1 MNRRPGA
8 MVAAAKADFLS
19 GVYVAEAEE
28 ESAAAG
34 AMLKWAYTVCHAVEA
49 AASAAERE
57 E

>member
-1 MNRRPGA
+1 

-49 AASAAERE
+49 AAASAAAAERE